1 VEASPAARRAV
12 DSRTGHLPHDVPG
25 DRGATPPPLTDP
37 HGLGAD
43 SAGSAARAGW
53 ERAAP
58 WALALAAAGTA
69 LAIFSRQ
76 VFSPLDPGGKNDFM
90 QHAAFAR
97 SLCQG
102 AGMPPHFLFELVVC
116 GIAAP
121 LGGGR
126 AFELVAV
133 AVAAMAVV
141 AKVVLT
147 YRRIREAGGVG
158 TAFLAALGLLF
169 AMPIFNWWK
178 FPKVYLGQISP
189 NVWHNP
195 TAIAVLPLAMLL
207 FSAAS
212 KMTIMDRPRR
222 LAGAGALTLL
232 TGLTKPNYLLALLP
246 CWLALLVDRAACSF
260 RSGHTGWRRP
270 AIVVAAV
277 MAPAAGLLAWQAW
290 RLEAGGGGVEIAPLA
305 VWRLYS
311 PNIPASILLSLAFP
325 LAVLVLHWKIARRQA
340 PLALAWLVL
349 FVAVLQMALLAE
361 RGLRWPHANFFWGSY
376 AANYLLFLES
386 AVLLA
391 AAPRSTRTTLAWGLL
406 AAHAAAG
413 IVYARFVYSGFA
425 VAG

>member
-1 VEASPAARRAV
+1 M
-12 DSRTGHLPHDVPG
+12 DSH
-25 DRGATPPPLTDP
+25 
-37 HGLGAD
+37 GAD
-43 SAGSAARAGW
+43 GGSAASAGW
-53 ERAAP
+53 ERAVP

-69 LAIFSRQ
+69 LAILSRQ
-76 VFSPLDPGGKNDFM
+76 VFSPLDTAGQSDFM

-97 SLCQG
+97 SLCRG
-102 AGMPPHFLFELVVC
+102 GGMPPHFLFEVVVC

-126 AFELVAV
+126 AFELASV
-133 AVAAMAVV
+133 AVAATAVM
-141 AKVVLT
+141 AKVLLT

-158 TAFLAALGLLF
+158 TAALAALGLLF

-212 KMTIMDRPRR
+212 KLTITDRPRR
-222 LAGAGALTLL
+222 LAGAGALALL

-246 CWLALLVDRAACSF
+246 CWLALLVERAA
-260 RSGHTGWRRP
+260 RSSRAGRTGWRRP
-270 AIVVAAV
+270 ALVIAAV
-277 MAPAAGLLAWQAW
+277 MAPAAGLLAWQSW
-290 RLEAGGGGVEIAPLA
+290 RLATGGGGVEIAALA

-325 LAVLVLHWKIARRQA
+325 LGVLLLYRKRARRQA
-340 PLALAWLVL
+340 PLALAWSVLLVAL
-349 FVAVLQMALLAE
+349 LQMALLAE
-361 RGLRWPHANFFWGSY
+361 RGPRWPHANFFWGSY
-376 AANYLLFLES
+376 AANYLLFVES

-413 IVYARFVYSGFA
+413 IVYAGLA